1 MTHIKLPALKLITV
15 SFCLA
20 ILLSMSAYAMAADM
34 PQGNNFPGRQSENK
48 ETTQNV
54 TRESSQNTGKDA
66 PMSSSV
72 DARHTFGSND
82 RHSFGNHARRGPGR
96 SVHHIP
102 KSSARTISGR
112 SAHHVSGSNVQ
123 LNSGSR
129 TQYASGSSPRTISGR
144 SAHHASGSNAQ
155 LNSGS
160 RTQYAPG
167 SSPRTISG
175 SSAHHASETDSQLNS
190 GRSTQYA
197 SGSDARTISGH
208 GAHHAS
214 ETDSQLNS
222 ESGAP
227 LGSGGNDPLSF
238 NADNQQYASMD
249 SLQNTNTGSRQ
260 NTKTESQKTAG
271 KKSRKNTKTESAQNA
286 VNQSQQN
293 TVSSSAVTLCDGD
306 AILKGTYTAE
316 QPDESVL
323 EASGSVKAEVTGALL
338 QKLSGGASS
347 ADASSFRGIN
357 AAVRVYGDACVTL
370 TDCEI
375 QAEAENATG
384 VFAYE
389 NGTVDLLDC
398 TVTVSG
404 GGAGGVQV
412 AGGGTLTGK
421 DLTVTSASKA
431 AIRSDRGGGTMVLD
445 GGTYTS
451 TGSNGC
457 PAIYS
462 TADIT
467 VRNAECVSENSRA
480 VIIEGKNSVTLE
492 NCTLSG
498 NDQSTKEGSVRANVL
513 LYQSASGDASVG
525 TSVFSMTGGSMKAHS
540 GAMFYCT
547 NTASRI
553 FLSNAEL
560 EMAEG
565 GHLLIV
571 SSGRWGKEGCNG
583 GTCSLDAREQ
593 ELVGDIL
600 VDAISSLTMDL
611 HSSSF
616 CGSIQGEGTVSV
628 SLDAGSSWVL
638 TGDSAVSA
646 LDGDLSGL
654 DLNGWQLYVNGAPYS
669 E

>member
-15 SFCLA
+15 CFCLA
-20 ILLSMSAYAMAADM
+20 ILLSMSAYAMAADI
-34 PQGNNFPGRQSENK
+34 PEGNSFPGKKSGNK
-48 ETTQNV
+48 ETTQNI
-54 TRESSQNTGKDA
+54 TRESAQNTGKDA
-66 PMSSSV
+66 PMSSAEDTHPKS
-72 DARHTFGSND
+72 GSNA
-82 RHSFGNHARRGPGR
+82 HHNFGTPARQGLGRG
-96 SVHHIP
+96 VHHI
-102 KSSARTISGR
+102 SD
-112 SAHHVSGSNVQ
+112 
-123 LNSGSR
+123 
-129 TQYASGSSPRTISGR
+129 SSPRTISGR
-144 SAHHASGSNAQ
+144 SARHASGSNAQ
-155 LNSGS
+155 LNSGRS
-160 RTQYAPG
+160 TRHASGSNAQPNSGRSTQYA
-167 SSPRTISG
+167 SRTD
-175 SSAHHASETDSQLNS
+175 ARLNS

-197 SGSDARTISGH
+197 SGTDARTISGH

-214 ETDSQLNS
+214 GTDARLNSGHSTQYASGTDARTISGRGAHHASGTDTQLNS

-227 LGSGGNDPLSF
+227 MGSGDDDPLSY
-238 NADNQQYASMD
+238 NVDNQQYAAMD
-249 SLQNTNTGSRQ
+249 SLQNAKTGSRQ
-260 NTKTESQKTAG
+260 NTKTESQKTAE
-271 KKSRKNTKTESAQNA
+271 KKSRKNTKTESAQND
-286 VNQSQQN
+286 VKQSQQN

-316 QPDESVL
+316 QTDESVL
-323 EASGSVKAEVTGALL
+323 EASGSVKAEVTGAMI

-357 AAVRVYGDACVTL
+357 AAVRVYGDASVTL

-412 AGGGTLTGK
+412 AGGGTLTGR

-445 GGTYTS
+445 GGNYTS

-553 FLSNAEL
+553 FLSNAVLEL
-560 EMAEG
+560 AEG

-571 SSGRWGKEGCNG
+571 SSGRWGKEGSNG

-593 ELVGDIL
+593 ELEGDIL

-616 CGSIQGEGTVSV
+616 CGSIQGEGSVSV